1 MTTQV
6 TNETSIRPELSQSAR
21 AVTARFMRRNG
32 SQIGIVGVFLLVW
45 IYFIL
50 AAPETFQSKEIYAS
64 LMMSVPLFGIV
75 ALPLTMVVIAGE
87 MDLSFPSVMAVGMVA
102 FARVYPETNSLTLSF
117 LACLASGF
125 FVGLLNGLL
134 VVRIGVPSLIATI
147 GTQFFW
153 RGVVNVMTEG
163 HSDTY
168 FETRG
173 MALREALV
181 GQTNGFWEHE
191 MFWMVVVG
199 VVVWVLMNRHSFGA
213 HIYLIGDN
221 EESARLMGVN
231 VDRTKIMTFAIV
243 GLAAAFA
250 GALSALQLST
260 FFPTLGQGQ
269 MMPALSAV
277 FLGGTSVFGGTGT
290 IIGTFVGCYVFGM
303 IKPGLIAIGMTGY
316 YTELVNGSV
325 IVLALTMHTIL
336 RRRMMS

>member
-1 MTTQV
+1 MTTQAQ
-6 TNETSIRPELSQSAR
+6 NEIPMRSELSQSTR
-21 AVTARFMRRNG
+21 AVFLRFVRRNG
-32 SQIGIVGVFLLVW
+32 SQVGIIGVFLLVW
-45 IYFIL
+45 LYFVL
-50 AAPETFQSKEIYAS
+50 AAPETFQNTKIYAS

-102 FARVYPETNSLTLSF
+102 FSKVYPETDSLAIAF
-117 LACLASGF
+117 IACLAAGF
-125 FVGLLNGLL
+125 GAGLLNGLL
-134 VVRIGVPSLIATI
+134 VVRVGIPSLIATI
-147 GTQFFW
+147 GTQYFW
-153 RGVVNVMTEG
+153 RGVVNVLTEG

-181 GQTNGFWEHE
+181 GETNGFWEHE
-191 MFWMVVVG
+191 MFWMVVVA
-199 VVVWVLMNRHSFGA
+199 VIAWYLMNRHVFGA

-221 EESARLMGVN
+221 QDSARLMGIN
-231 VDRTKIMTFAIV
+231 VGRTKILTFALV

-250 GALSALQLST
+250 GSLSALQLST

-290 IIGTFVGCYVFGM
+290 IIGTFVGCLVFGM
-303 IKPGLIAIGMTGY
+303 IKPGLIAVGMTGY

-325 IVLALTMHTIL
+325 IVLALAMHTIL
-336 RRRMMS
+336 RRRMS

>member
-1 MTTQV
+1 MTTQI
-6 TNETSIRPELSQSAR
+6 NREIAMRPELSRSPR
-21 AVTARFMRRNG
+21 AVLARFVRRNG
-32 SQIGIVGVFLLVW
+32 SQIGIIGVFLLVW
-45 IYFIL
+45 LYFVF
-50 AAPETFQSKEIYAS
+50 AAPETFQSDKIYAS

-102 FARVYPETNSLTLSF
+102 FAQVYPVTNSLLLAF
-117 LACLASGF
+117 LACLGAGF
-125 FVGLLNGLL
+125 GAGLLNGLL
-134 VVRIGVPSLIATI
+134 VVRVGIPSLIATI

-153 RGVVNVMTEG
+153 RGVVNVVSQG
-163 HSDTY
+163 HSETY

-173 MALREALV
+173 MPLREALV
-181 GQTNGFWEHE
+181 GETNGFWEHE

-199 VVVWVLMNRHSFGA
+199 VVCWLLLNRHVFGA
-213 HIYLIGDN
+213 HIYLTGDN
-221 EESARLMGVN
+221 ENSARLMGVN
-231 VDRTKIMTFAIV
+231 VDRTKIMTFALV

-250 GALSALQLST
+250 GSLSALQLST

-269 MMPALSAV
+269 MMPALAAV

-303 IKPGLIAIGMTGY
+303 IKPGLIAVGMTGY

-325 IVLALTMHTIL
+325 IVLALTMHTIM
-336 RRRMMS
+336 RRRMQ

>member
-6 TNETSIRPELSQSAR
+6 QDEISMRSELSQSTR
-21 AVTARFMRRNG
+21 AVFLRFIRRNG
-32 SQIGIVGVFLLVW
+32 SQVGIISVFFLVW
-45 IYFIL
+45 LYFIF
-50 AAPETFQSKEIYAS
+50 AAPQTFQDTKIYAS

-102 FARVYPETNSLTLSF
+102 FSKVYPETNSLPIAF
-117 LACLASGF
+117 IACLAAGF
-125 FVGLLNGLL
+125 GAGLLNGVL
-134 VVRIGVPSLIATI
+134 VVRVGIPSLIATI
-147 GTQFFW
+147 GTQYFW
-153 RGVVNVMTEG
+153 RGVVNVLTQG
-163 HSDTY
+163 RSYTY

-173 MALREALV
+173 TPLREALV
-181 GQTNGFWEHE
+181 GETNGFWEHE

-199 VVVWVLMNRHSFGA
+199 LIVWFLMNRHVFGA

-221 EESARLMGVN
+221 KESARLMGIN
-231 VDRTKIMTFAIV
+231 VGRTKMLTFALV

-250 GALSALQLST
+250 GSLSALQLST

-290 IIGTFVGCYVFGM
+290 IIGTFVGCFVFGT
-303 IKPGLIAIGMTGY
+303 IKPGLIAVGMTGY

-336 RRRMMS
+336 RRRLS